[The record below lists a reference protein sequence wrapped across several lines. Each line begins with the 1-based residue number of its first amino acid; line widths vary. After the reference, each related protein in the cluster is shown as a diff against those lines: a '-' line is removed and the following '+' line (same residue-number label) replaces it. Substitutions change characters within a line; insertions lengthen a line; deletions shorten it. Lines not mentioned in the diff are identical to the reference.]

1 MENILFGCSYDPVR
15 YLDVVKA
22 CALGKDV
29 RSLPNGD
36 ATDVGPKGTS
46 LSGGQRWR
54 VCLARALYSK
64 ASTILIGDILSAIDS
79 SVRKQVLEQALLGQ
93 LAQGRTL
100 IMVTHHVAMCQPF
113 ASFAMHLSNRQAIG
127 TETEKLETSMKPAQP
142 VTALEGAGAQSGS
155 DKDSVGNQPTA
166 SGTTAHQQK
175 STLGG
180 LAEYLRQGSLSSWS
194 CTIIVILLSE
204 AVTHSGAWWL
214 KHWTDGLAIDYEQS
228 TAALVDDR
236 SRKPH
241 GSGMYYIGIYILVS
255 IASALMLGFK
265 SFALYNVSHKASQK
279 RFRGMVRSILQA
291 PLHWIETYPRGEILK
306 RFSSDFIVVD
316 MRIASNIGAEIEL
329 TARLVF
335 VITTGMLISPFTC
348 VCAVGLLAAY
358 WRVSQYCMPIAQQLQ
373 QLNSTQ
379 LSPLYSQLHSTL
391 ASNGLLVIRAF
402 GRSADYILH
411 MDALIDDSSRAA
423 WYDCL
428 CSRWMELRVGILGV
442 VFEAMIALG
451 AASGR
456 INSGS
461 AGFALIVAR
470 QFSAS
475 MSLLIK
481 KAVVIQNDVNAA
493 NRIAEYNELPSEFR
507 APDNWPQTGTIVVE
521 NFSTGYPNLPM
532 VLKSIDFVV
541 HSRQRVGIV
550 GRTGAGKSS
559 LSLALFRIL
568 ESRQGRIMVD
578 GIDISTLRL
587 VDVRQRIFI
596 VPQDPFLLSGTVRSN
611 LNMSGDHS
619 DETLIATLRE
629 LGLNVPLRSETAHLL
644 GKSNAIQAPNSGA
657 R

>member
-1 MENILFGCSYDPVR
+1 ME
-15 YLDVVKA
+15 
-22 CALGKDV
+22 
-29 RSLPNGD
+29 
-36 ATDVGPKGTS
+36 
-46 LSGGQRWR
+46 
-54 VCLARALYSK
+54 
-64 ASTILIGDILSAIDS
+64 
-79 SVRKQVLEQALLGQ
+79 
-93 LAQGRTL
+93 
-100 IMVTHHVAMCQPF
+100 
-113 ASFAMHLSNRQAIG
+113 
-127 TETEKLETSMKPAQP
+127 
-142 VTALEGAGAQSGS
+142 
-155 DKDSVGNQPTA
+155 
-166 SGTTAHQQK
+166 
-175 STLGG
+175 
-180 LAEYLRQGSLSSWS
+180 
-194 CTIIVILLSE
+194 
-204 AVTHSGAWWL
+204 
-214 KHWTDGLAIDYEQS
+214 
-228 TAALVDDR
+228 
-236 SRKPH
+236 
-241 GSGMYYIGIYILVS
+241 
-255 IASALMLGFK
+255 LML
-265 SFALYNVSHKASQK
+265 N
-279 RFRGMVRSILQA
+279 R
-291 PLHWIETYPRGEILK
+291 
-306 RFSSDFIVVD
+306 
-316 MRIASNIGAEIEL
+316 
-329 TARLVF
+329 
-335 VITTGMLISPFTC
+335 MLISPYTC

-493 NRIAEYNELPSEFR
+493 RRIAEYNELPSEFR
-507 APDNWPQTGTIVVE
+507 AGCEAPDNWPRTGTIVVE
-521 NFSTGYPNLPM
+521 NFSTGYPNLPL
-532 VLKSIDFVV
+532 VLKNIDFVV
-541 HSRQRVGIV
+541 HSGQRVGIV

-596 VPQDPFLLSGTVRSN
+596 VPQDPFLFSGTVRSN

-619 DETLIATLRE
+619 DKTLIETLRE
-629 LGLNVPLRSETAHLL
+629 LGLDFPLSMSLASGGSNISQGQRQLICLARAILSKPRILVLDEATSAVDMATDTILQQILRKAFSKCTVIVIAHRLSTVIDFDELLVLDGGRIVERGRPIDLSRQSGPLRELL
-644 GKSNAIQAPNSGA
+644 EYSVDRLQLFMRLERKDE
-657 R
+657 RLL

>member
-1 MENILFGCSYDPVR
+1 ME
-15 YLDVVKA
+15 
-22 CALGKDV
+22 
-29 RSLPNGD
+29 
-36 ATDVGPKGTS
+36 
-46 LSGGQRWR
+46 
-54 VCLARALYSK
+54 
-64 ASTILIGDILSAIDS
+64 
-79 SVRKQVLEQALLGQ
+79 
-93 LAQGRTL
+93 
-100 IMVTHHVAMCQPF
+100 
-113 ASFAMHLSNRQAIG
+113 
-127 TETEKLETSMKPAQP
+127 
-142 VTALEGAGAQSGS
+142 
-155 DKDSVGNQPTA
+155 
-166 SGTTAHQQK
+166 
-175 STLGG
+175 
-180 LAEYLRQGSLSSWS
+180 
-194 CTIIVILLSE
+194 
-204 AVTHSGAWWL
+204 
-214 KHWTDGLAIDYEQS
+214 
-228 TAALVDDR
+228 
-236 SRKPH
+236 
-241 GSGMYYIGIYILVS
+241 
-255 IASALMLGFK
+255 LML
-265 SFALYNVSHKASQK
+265 N
-279 RFRGMVRSILQA
+279 R
-291 PLHWIETYPRGEILK
+291 
-306 RFSSDFIVVD
+306 
-316 MRIASNIGAEIEL
+316 
-329 TARLVF
+329 
-335 VITTGMLISPFTC
+335 MLISPYTC

-507 APDNWPQTGTIVVE
+507 AGREAPDNWPQTGTIVVE

-596 VPQDPFLLSGTVRSN
+596 VPQDPFLFSGTVRSN
-611 LNMSGDHS
+611 LNMSGDHP

-629 LGLNVPLRSETAHLL
+629 LGLDVPLSMSLAPGGSNISQGQRQLICLARAILSKPRILVLDEATSAVDMATDTILQQILRKAFSQCTVIVIAHRLSTVIDFDELL
-644 GKSNAIQAPNSGA
+644 VLDGGRIVERGRPIDLSRQSGPF
-657 R
+657 RELLEHSVDRLELFMRLERKDV